1 MKQQVAFEYE
11 GRSYTVEVERNG
23 DTLVIES
30 EGQQYEITLS
40 SAVRPRSG
48 PEPAPAAPSA
58 SAPASAPSAG
68 SPPSAAAPRPATPPA
83 TAAPAAAPG
92 AAGGAA
98 PGDVVA
104 PMTGTIREVRTAVG
118 TAVTEGQVLFV
129 MEAMK
134 MDLEVPVAIA
144 GTVSEIAAAA
154 GDSVVEAQILA
165 RILARVSG

>member
-11 GRSYTVEVERNG
+11 GRPYTVEVERNG

-30 EGQQYEITLS
+30 EGQRYEVKLS

-48 PEPAPAAPSA
+48 SGPAPAAAATP
-58 SAPASAPSAG
+58 PVSAPSAVVPPPA
-68 SPPSAAAPRPATPPA
+68 SPAA
-83 TAAPAAAPG
+83 TAAPAVPRP
-92 AAGGAA
+92 AGGAA

-104 PMTGTIREVRTAVG
+104 PMTGTIREIRTSVG
-118 TAVTEGQVLFV
+118 ASVTEGQVLFV

-134 MDLEVPVAIA
+134 MDLEVPVTIA
-144 GTVSEIAAAA
+144 GTVSEIAVAA

-165 RILARVSG
+165 RVTA